1 MIIFL
6 HNFSNDPPKFSR
18 FPKKTA
24 RSNRCFLVFQK
35 PLLVSYCVVVGL
47 YCSMFFFFFF
57 QFFELCHGDCT
68 RPLCQER
75 TNKKLP
81 NKFCLRTVAQKLI
94 SIKIGKLNLKKKQVS
109 KNITA

>member
-18 FPKKTA
+18 FPKKTEYD
-24 RSNRCFLVFQK
+24 QIG
-35 PLLVSYCVVVGL
+35 VSWFSRNHCWLAIVLWWGYIAQC
-47 YCSMFFFFFF
+47 FFFF